1 MKLKAPGVRYIALL
15 VVILIPSVTGYMALE
30 AREIDVT
37 ILEIDGA
44 PEGIIY
50 ITDPH
55 LRASNIDH
63 VRAVITGINRLE
75 PSIVLIGGDFVTG
88 DEEDF
93 ALQEVWSQLDA
104 PTYAVL
110 GNHDYRVG
118 TNGTTGLERTLA
130 TRASATLT
138 ADGYDVSALNDGSAD
153 TAFAEELI
161 AALEEN
167 GVHVLRNEYSG
178 DRR

>member
-1 MKLKAPGVRYIALL
+1 
-15 VVILIPSVTGYMALE
+15 MALRRGDRVPSSNRRR
-30 AREIDVT
+30 ARRHR
-37 ILEIDGA
+37 L
-44 PEGIIY
+44 Y
-50 ITDPH
+50 NDPH
-55 LRASNIDH
+55 VQASNIDH
-63 VRAVITGINRLE
+63 VRAVIAGINRLE
-75 PSIVLIGGDFVTG
+75 PTIVLIGGDFVTG

-161 AALEEN
+161 ATLEEN
-167 GVHVLRNEYSG
+167 GVHLLRNEYLRLTAG
-178 DRR
+178 DRRSSSSDRRRLGRWPSPFGAED